1 MRAPRLGKITTPYA
15 ANEVENTQ
23 EPIAKKPKRDG
34 PAQNNTAPETGT
46 TPPYNNQYTLGRQC
60 HTLIQ

>member
-46 TPPYNNQYTLGRQC
+46 TPPTITSI
-60 HTLIQ
+60 H